1 MFIKTLEI
9 IVVLA
14 AVIAI
19 LWIVHR
25 QDELDDREA
34 ELEAQSLSLD
44 ERANRIAADEQTL
57 LSEWEALRRAR
68 AMFVDIEESPSGDG
82 G

>member
-19 LWIVHR
+19 LWTVHR

-44 ERANRIAADEQTL
+44 ERANRIAADEETL
-57 LSEWEALRRAR
+57 RSEWKCLQQASEKILKS
-68 AMFVDIEESPSGDG
+68 SPSGDG